1 MVKRWNID
9 RYRHADTGQLLY
21 SIEARLGEK
30 GWIRTEN
37 PLCRVWKAPIRQR
50 YAGLLLDSKAKPV
63 AGY

>member
-37 PLCRVWKAPIRQR
+37 PLCRVWKAPTDM
-50 YAGLLLDSKAKPV
+50 LLLDSKAKPAV
-63 AGY
+63 GR